1 LAFVAAFT
9 LVFTLMG
16 ATATFIGSWLLHFQR
31 IILVFFSVIMLVMG
45 LHLGGFVRIPF
56 LMREKRLGRIE
67 NKGTLLSSFLLGLV
81 FALGWSP
88 CVGPVLASML
98 ILAAEKST
106 VLKGMGLLFVYSI
119 GLGIPFILSALV
131 LQRSARLLQGIKRH
145 LGLIEKL
152 GGAALVFMALWMI
165 FRGGSL

>member
-1 LAFVAAFT
+1 
-9 LVFTLMG
+9 
-16 ATATFIGSWLLHFQR
+16 
-31 IILVFFSVIMLVMG
+31 
-45 LHLGGFVRIPF
+45 
-56 LMREKRLGRIE
+56 
-67 NKGTLLSSFLLGLV
+67 
-81 FALGWSP
+81 
-88 CVGPVLASML
+88 
-98 ILAAEKST
+98 LAAEKST